1 MAEAKTSPTWG
12 GRFEKGADPKL
23 ESFGSSTGFDVKLAR
38 HEIRASQAHA
48 RMLGQQGILSAEEA
62 QELVK
67 GLAQVGA
74 ELADGALQLDP
85 ALEDIHM
92 NVERRLGELVGS
104 VAGKLHSGRSRND
117 QVATAFALWMR
128 EGITGTRTALL
139 DLRAALVE
147 RAASEIEVVLPG
159 YTHLQR
165 AQPVRLSHHWLAHFE
180 ALTRDDGRLAD
191 ARARISTSPL
201 GSGALAG
208 TTLPIDRE
216 STAES
221 LGFAGPAR
229 NSLDAV
235 SARDAALELL
245 AVLGILMVHLS
256 RICEELVLW
265 STSEFGFV
273 ELDDAFSTGSSLMP
287 QKKNPDVPELVRG
300 KSGRVVGDL
309 VSLLMT
315 VKGLPLA
322 YNRDLQED
330 KEPVF
335 DAVETATACLD
346 ILAATLRT
354 LRVRSEAMLEAASDG
369 MLLATDLAEHLV
381 ERGVPF
387 REAHG
392 IVGGVVKHALESGQ
406 PLSELSQATLVGI
419 HPALDI
425 EPSAFFSVERSI
437 EARRAPGSPAR
448 HNVLRSLEEARSQL
462 EQTRAELVS
471 TEPT

>member
-12 GRFEKGADPKL
+12 GRFDKGADPKL
-23 ESFGSSTGFDVKLAR
+23 ESFGSSIGFDVKLWR

-48 RMLGQQGILSAEEA
+48 RMLAQQGILSAEEG
-62 QELVK
+62 QELVN

-74 ELADGALQLDP
+74 ELAEGALQLDP

-92 NVERRLGELVGS
+92 NVERRLGELVGG

-128 EGITGTRTALL
+128 EGITGTREALL
-139 DLRAALVE
+139 GLRGALVE
-147 RAASEIEVVLPG
+147 RGGSEIEVVLPG

-165 AQPVRLSHHWLAHFE
+165 AQPVRLSHHWLAHYE

-191 ARARISTSPL
+191 ARARISASPL

-208 TTLPIDRE
+208 STLPIERE

-235 SARDAALELL
+235 SARDGALELL
-245 AVLGILMVHLS
+245 AALGILMVHLS
-256 RICEELVLW
+256 RISEELVLW
-265 STSEFGFV
+265 SSSEFGFI

-335 DAVETATACLD
+335 DAVETATACLE

-354 LRVRSEAMLEAASDG
+354 LRVRAEVMREAASDG

-392 IVGGVVKHALESGQ
+392 IVGGVVKRAVESGQ
-406 PLSELSQATLVGI
+406 RLSELSRATLMGI

-425 EPSAFFSVERSI
+425 EPEAFFSVERSI

-448 HNVLRSLEEARSQL
+448 HNVLRCLEEARSEL
-462 EQTRAELVS
+462 EQTKTELS
-471 TEPT
+471 TEPE